1 MATDSLDQL
10 NLNPTTT
17 TKENPKQTLD
27 DDTTITA
34 QPSVTVVDSDAK
46 YGEDSKSSYGA
57 KRGAIYTEIEI
68 ERGDEA
74 RGTKKET

>member
-1 MATDSLDQL
+1 M
-10 NLNPTTT
+10 TTLLPLLSRPPDRL
-17 TKENPKQTLD
+17 EEEEEEEPSD
-27 DDTTITA
+27 EASD

-46 YGEDSKSSYGA
+46 YGKDSKSSYGA
-57 KRGAIYTEIEI
+57 KRGMIYTEIEI